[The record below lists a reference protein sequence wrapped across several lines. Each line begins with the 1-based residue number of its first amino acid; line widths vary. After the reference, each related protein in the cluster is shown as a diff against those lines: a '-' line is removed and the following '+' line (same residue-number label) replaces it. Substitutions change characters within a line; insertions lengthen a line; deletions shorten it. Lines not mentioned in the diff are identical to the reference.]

1 MTRGV
6 STTLPTKLP
15 GRFKRG
21 VAWNVDRRCK
31 AVREYAFDMMRLG
44 ESLGGLDLL
53 SEQQVWLV
61 EEAAYWHARLLE
73 NRAAVLSGRPA
84 TLTVGEHQNGTSTL
98 IGLLNKLGLKRVAR
112 NVDGLGEWLR
122 GKAVS
127 EPIEPASAVPAP
139 DLAVE
144 ATGAT

>member
-1 MTRGV
+1 MSRGK

-15 GRFKRG
+15 ARFKRS

-31 AVREYAFDMMRLG
+31 AVREYAYDMMRLG
-44 ESLGGLDLL
+44 ESLGGFEAL

-73 NRAAVLSGRPA
+73 NRAAVLSGRPP

-112 NVDGLGEWLR
+112 NVDSLQ
-122 GKAVS
+122 AF
-127 EPIEPASAVPAP
+127 
-139 DLAVE
+139 LAKGD
-144 ATGAT
+144 AA